1 MIQLQSLKKGEILA
15 LNEQGL
21 SLKISRGQ
29 IWLTRAGDNKDYILL
44 DGETLN
50 SELNS
55 QILIQA
61 LVDTTIAY
69 SAQTFEFKPDMTQAG
84 VRSTPEAETEMPRSA
99 SAR

>member
-1 MIQLQSLKKGEILA
+1 MIHLQSLKKGEILT
-15 LNEQGL
+15 LNGQGL

-29 IWLTRAGDNKDYILL
+29 IWLTKAGDNKDYVLL

-69 SAQTFEFKPDMTQAG
+69 SAQTFEFKPDLTQAG
-84 VRSTPEAETEMPRSA
+84 ARSVDETEMPRSA

>member
-1 MIQLQSLKKGEILA
+1 MIHLQSLKKGEILT

-29 IWLTRAGDNKDYILL
+29 IWLTKAGDNKDYVLL
-44 DGETLN
+44 DGETMN

-61 LVDTTIAY
+61 LEDTTIAY
-69 SAQTFEFKPDMTQAG
+69 SAQTFEFKPDAAQAG
-84 VRSTPEAETEMPRSA
+84 ARSVAETEMPRSA